1 MRHRVRQ
8 MQRWAGDGRGDR
20 NTAAAFSEFLESL
33 PSDASRGPGQC
44 FRLPPLLL
52 QRNARAIG
60 ARGGALTKR
69 INVDANGSIGDGGG

>member
-1 MRHRVRQ
+1 M
-8 MQRWAGDGRGDR
+8 AGV
-20 NTAAAFSEFLESL
+20 TATLLLHLVNSLKVL